1 VAAPVAP
8 APKPEAAPAG
18 RAADRRKLAAGQR
31 EREKPLRH
39 RLKAIDTR
47 LATLAGER
55 ATLDA
60 RLLDANASTLSTS
73 ELAKLAQQQGAL
85 RAEQEKLEEEWLVVS
100 GELEALASA
109 EQA

>member
-1 VAAPVAP
+1 VAP
-8 APKPEAAPAG
+8 APKPEAVPAG

-31 EREKPLRH
+31 EREKPLRQ

-60 RLLDANASTLSTS
+60 RLLDANAASTLSTS